1 MKIIL
6 DNIIFSLQKIGGIS
20 ILWGELIDKMKKDNI
35 SFLEYEKSD
44 ENYIRQNINIDSDK
58 IINKNKA
65 DKVKIRRYINPYL
78 PTIKDKF
85 IFVSSYYRI
94 CRNKNALNVT
104 IVHDFTYEYF
114 FNGLSQK
121 IHHLQKKQAIKKA
134 DLVIC
139 ISNNTKKDL
148 LKFFPE
154 VDENKIEVVYNGVSN
169 LFKPVDFSK
178 DFRLISSNLYY
189 LNEKKNILFVGQ
201 RGGYKNFNKVV
212 EAYTNLG
219 NNYHLLIVGQ
229 KLNAEEIKML
239 KNNNIASKNYTV
251 LENLSVE
258 HLNLIYNL
266 AYVLLYPSSYEG
278 FGIPIV
284 EAMKT
289 GLPVIAYNSS
299 SIPEV
304 LGDAGILLKSLA
316 SQDIVSAIKSLEDE
330 QFRNDII
337 ESGFKQSAL
346 FSWVNTFEQYH
357 LLFKKLFD
365 SNR

>member
-1 MKIIL
+1 M
-6 DNIIFSLQKIGGIS
+6 
-20 ILWGELIDKMKKDNI
+20 
-35 SFLEYEKSD
+35 
-44 ENYIRQNINIDSDK
+44 
-58 IINKNKA
+58 
-65 DKVKIRRYINPYL
+65 KIRRYINPYL

-114 FNGLSQK
+114 FKGLSQK

-154 VDENKIEVVYNGVSN
+154 VDENKIKVVYNGVSN

-189 LNEKKNILFVGQ
+189 LNDKKNILFVGQ

-212 EAYTNLG
+212 EAFTNLG
-219 NNYHLLIVGQ
+219 NNYHLVIVGQ
-229 KLNAEEIKML
+229 KLNAEEIEML
-239 KNNNIASKNYTV
+239 QNNNIASENYTV

-258 HLNLIYNL
+258 HLNLIYNF

-278 FGIPIV
+278 FGIPVV
-284 EAMKT
+284 EAMKA

-304 LGDAGILLKSLA
+304 LGDSGIMLNSLE
-316 SQDIVSAIKSLEDE
+316 SNDIVSSIKSLDNDE
-330 QFRNDII
+330 FKNKII
-337 ESGFKQSAL
+337 KSGFRQSSL
-346 FSWVNTFEQYH
+346 FSWDNTIEQYQ
-357 LLFKKLFD
+357 LIFKKLYE
-365 SNR
+365 SHI

>member
-44 ENYIRQNINIDSDK
+44 ENYIRQNINIDPDK

-65 DKVKIRRYINPYL
+65 DKVKIRRYINPSL
-78 PTIKDKF
+78 PKIRDKF

-114 FNGLSQK
+114 FKGWSQK

-134 DLVIC
+134 DIVIC

-154 VDENKIEVVYNGVSN
+154 VDENKIAVVYNGVSN

-178 DFRLISSNLYY
+178 DFRLISSDLYY
-189 LNEKKNILFVGQ
+189 LNHKKNILFVGQ

-212 EAYTNLG
+212 EAFANLG
-219 NNYHLLIVGQ
+219 NTYHLLIVGQ
-229 KLNAEEIKML
+229 KLNAEEIELLK
-239 KNNNIASKNYTV
+239 KNNITPENYKV
-251 LENLSVE
+251 LENLSVD
-258 HLNLIYNL
+258 HLNLIYNFV
-266 AYVLLYPSSYEG
+266 YVLLYPSSYEG
-278 FGIPIV
+278 FGIPVV
-284 EAMKT
+284 EAMKA

-304 LGDAGILLKSLA
+304 LGDSGIMLNSLE
-316 SQDIVSAIKSLEDE
+316 SNDIVSSIKSLDNDE
-330 QFRNDII
+330 FKNKII
-337 ESGFKQSAL
+337 KSGFRQSSL
-346 FSWVNTFEQYH
+346 FSWDNTIEQYQ
-357 LLFKKLFD
+357 LIFKKLYE
-365 SNR
+365 SHI